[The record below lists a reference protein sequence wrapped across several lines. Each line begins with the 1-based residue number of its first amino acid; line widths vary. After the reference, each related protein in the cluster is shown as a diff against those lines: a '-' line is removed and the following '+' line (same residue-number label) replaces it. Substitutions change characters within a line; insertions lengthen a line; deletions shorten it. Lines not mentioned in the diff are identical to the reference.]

1 MHVTKGVSERRG
13 QRSQPSDA
21 PTASIGDKVK
31 GAEEETA
38 KQFAGN
44 VVETALRGLLLSE
57 HKQLEEGSG
66 RLDEGLNSA

>member
-13 QRSQPSDA
+13 QRSQPLDA

-44 VVETALRGLLLSE
+44 VETALRGLLLSE
-57 HKQLEEGSG
+57 HKQIEEGSG
-66 RLDEGLNSA
+66 RLDEGVNSA